1 MSENRAE
8 RKRGDLIVTLATYI
22 FHLYNN
28 GYHTQNNEIN
38 ACCSKIIKAASK
50 PSKLKLQDDLASFLQ
65 KEIHHNYTPTPER
78 IKKAI
83 HILLGDDF
91 REGIDFFRLGMEMVD
106 VLTKLFPE
114 NYDLH
119 AFSHLKSVLT
129 ELYSDYDVNIFGND
143 KNQNLK
149 SIRSYQYHQKLPWI
163 ARIANRQADSIVEE
177 WVMVEDV
184 QDMVLCMDP
193 YPWDD
198 IEEDFELPTQE
209 FLVRWELC
217 NYTGVYV
224 SKKRK

>member
-8 RKRGDLIVTLATYI
+8 QKRGDLIVTLATYI

-28 GYHTQNNEIN
+28 GYQTQNEEIN
-38 ACCSKIIKAASK
+38 ACCSKIINEASK
-50 PSKLKLQDDLASFLQ
+50 PSKLKFQEGLTSFLE
-65 KEIHHNYTPTPER
+65 KEIHHNYTPTSEK
-78 IKKAI
+78 IEKAI
-83 HILLGDDF
+83 QVLLGDNIS
-91 REGIDFFRLGMEMVD
+91 ESIDFFKLGMEMVD

-114 NYDLH
+114 NYESK
-119 AFSHLKSVLT
+119 AFSHLKAVLT
-129 ELYSDYDVNIFGND
+129 ALYSDYDVNIFGND
-143 KNQNLK
+143 KEQNLK

-163 ARIANRQADSIVEE
+163 ARIVNRQADAIVEE

-184 QDMVLCMDP
+184 QDRVLCMDP

-198 IEEDFELPTQE
+198 IEEDFELPIQD

-224 SKKRK
+224 SKK